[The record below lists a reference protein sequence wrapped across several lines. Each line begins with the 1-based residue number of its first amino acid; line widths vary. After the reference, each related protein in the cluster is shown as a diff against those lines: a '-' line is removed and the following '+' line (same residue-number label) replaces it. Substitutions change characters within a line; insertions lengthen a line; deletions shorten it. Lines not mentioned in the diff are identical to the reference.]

1 MQINKIIKLKDNRY
15 KIYIDGDSIITYDN
29 VILENDL
36 LYKKNI
42 DKNLYNKIIVDTNYY
57 DIYNKTVKYILKK
70 LRSEKEVSNY
80 LSKFELSD
88 KDFNKMINKIKDIN
102 LINDRE
108 FCKAFIN
115 DKIYLGKNGINKIR
129 NDLLNQYISNDI
141 IEQELSNIDK
151 SVVNDK
157 LEKLIVKKINSNHK
171 YSNQYLR
178 QKLINDMVNLGY
190 SRDSIIDIIDKNLLN
205 DSDIV
210 KKEFNKIYINL
221 KKKYSGV
228 DLNLKLKQK
237 LISKGF
243 EIDVINKLIQEKI
256 GD

>member
-1 MQINKIIKLKDNRY
+1 
-15 KIYIDGDSIITYDN
+15 
-29 VILENDL
+29 
-36 LYKKNI
+36 
-42 DKNLYNKIIVDTNYY
+42 
-57 DIYNKTVKYILKK
+57 
-70 LRSEKEVSNY
+70 
-80 LSKFELSD
+80 
-88 KDFNKMINKIKDIN
+88 
-102 LINDRE
+102 
-108 FCKAFIN
+108 
-115 DKIYLGKNGINKIR
+115 
-129 NDLLNQYISNDI
+129 
-141 IEQELSNIDK
+141 
-151 SVVNDK
+151 
-157 LEKLIVKKINSNHK
+157 LIVKKINSNHK